1 MLKKIEKNYVNIILN
16 KIKVDLSNYLLC
28 INTNFKNIK
37 NNAESEALIIST
49 YYCIQNIFFKLR
61 NYICK
66 FNFINYKN
74 FKIFNF
80 YFQRI
85 KNKINK
91 FLEELEN
98 FIFENNNTIENIED
112 KKIQMSN
119 FCYYQINILVESIN

>member
-91 FLEELEN
+91 FLEEKEE
-98 FIFENNNTIENIED
+98 F
-112 KKIQMSN
+112 KI
-119 FCYYQINILVESIN
+119 